1 MTSSITKWVSVSL
14 TRETILKMGL
24 RISVIIMAVAL
35 LSYWHI
41 SVTLEEQTYDNLQNY
56 ITERG
61 QKESAIFTLAEE
73 NHRVFRDAFL
83 EAWPKALAQPSHSRF
98 DALFFE
104 PGDMTLRMRPELFE
118 GVRRP
123 DGTVSRHISAFVG
136 KEPAASRVLLKGVLQ
151 SKLLLSY
158 DLIDR
163 YAEGWSHLFSNLYVT
178 MPENVIMIR
187 WPHIAWGTETAATLD
202 INKYEWGYISDP
214 EHNPSREPAWTGLY
228 YHAPINQWMVS
239 LKTPV
244 ELDGLPLLDIG
255 HDILLNDVF
264 ERVVKDRLKGTYNFI
279 FREDG
284 SLIAH
289 PEFFSNQKLVD
300 EAVAGRAFQ
309 ISDLGDKNIEN
320 AAQLITASSGTF
332 GGVVLDHELGNA
344 LLAVTRI
351 KGPDWYFVTVYPKEL
366 ISTTAL
372 EAAYFIFLLG
382 LFSIVLEVLMLFLV
396 LNKQV
401 VKPLEY
407 FVKVAKKITD
417 GDFDLSEGD
426 QKRYFS
432 ERSNEVGVLTRSLC
446 EMADTIHTNDER
458 LEKQVEQRTQ
468 DLNTT
473 NAALMSEIATR
484 RELEEKLRE
493 QINID
498 SLTGVYGRS
507 YFLRLGDLEFK
518 RSRREG
524 TSLFAVMI
532 DIDLFKNINDT
543 YGHPAGDAVL
553 KQFALICQECLR
565 EIDVFGR
572 LGGEEF
578 ALVLTG
584 VGEREAFDI
593 CDRIR
598 ASLEKT
604 EIVTEEG
611 IIRLT
616 ASFGCA
622 SIESDDEKIDAIL
635 NRADKALYDAKGGG
649 RNQVIMKV
657 VG

>member
-1 MTSSITKWVSVSL
+1 MASSFNRWIASSL
-14 TRETILKMGL
+14 TRETMLKMGL
-24 RISVIIMAVAL
+24 RISFIIMAVAL

-61 QKESAIFTLAEE
+61 QKESAIFILAED
-73 NHRVFRDAFL
+73 NHKVFRDAFL
-83 EAWPKALAQPSHSRF
+83 AAWPRALAQPSHSRF
-98 DALFFE
+98 ESLFFA
-104 PGDMTLRMRPELFE
+104 PGDGTIRMRPELFD

-123 DGTVSRHISAFVG
+123 DGTISQGISAFIS
-136 KEPAASRVLLKGVLQ
+136 EQAATSEALRNGVLQ

-163 YAEGWSHLFSNLYVT
+163 YAEAWSHRFPSLYVT
-178 MPENVIMIR
+178 MPENIIMIH
-187 WPHIAWGTETAATLD
+187 WSLLAWGTETDASLD
-202 INKYEWGYISDP
+202 INKEEWGYISDP
-214 EHNPSREPAWTGLY
+214 EHNPSRESVWTGLFY
-228 YHAPINQWMVS
+228 DVPAEHWMAS

-244 ELDGLPLLDIG
+244 ELDGVPMLDIG
-255 HDILLNDVF
+255 HDILLDDVF
-264 ERVVKDRLKGTYNFI
+264 ERVVNDHLKGTYNVI
-279 FREDG
+279 FRGDG
-284 SLIAH
+284 RLIAH
-289 PEFFSNQKLVD
+289 PEFFSNQELVD
-300 EAVAGRAFQ
+300 EAVTGRAFQ
-309 ISDLGDKNIEN
+309 ISDLNDKNLERS
-320 AAQLITASSGTF
+320 AELITAADGTF
-332 GGVVLDHELGNA
+332 DGIVLDDKQGGA

-366 ISTTAL
+366 ISSTAL
-372 EAAYFIFLLG
+372 EAAYFVFLLG
-382 LFSIVLEVLMLFLV
+382 LFSIVLEVLMLFRV

-401 VKPLEY
+401 IRPLEY
-407 FVKVAKKITD
+407 FVNVANRITH
-417 GDFDLSEGD
+417 GDFDLSVGNKKD
-426 QKRYFS
+426 YFI
-432 ERSNEVGVLTRSLC
+432 ERPNEVGVLTRSLC
-446 EMADTIHTNDER
+446 EMAVTIQSNDER
-458 LEKQVEQRTQ
+458 LEAEVKERTQ
-468 DLNTT
+468 ALNET
-473 NAALMSEIATR
+473 NQTLLGEIATR

-524 TSLFAVMI
+524 ISLFAVMI

-553 KQFALICQECLR
+553 KQFALVCQECLR

-578 ALVLTG
+578 ALVLAG
-584 VGEREAFDI
+584 VDEREAFEI

-598 ASLEKT
+598 ASLEKA
-604 EIVTEEG
+604 EIVTDEG
-611 IIRLT
+611 IIKLT
-616 ASFGCA
+616 ASFGCSA
-622 SIESDDEKIDAIL
+622 MSAEDEKIDAVL